1 MKKFVTVNEF
11 NESSELVKTALL
23 DYFRADINERYF
35 ISLVGDWKYVECVI
49 VSNKEHQDAVNNVA
63 KKLGN
68 IIPYI
73 NFEFLKNFIE
83 EKYNLILNYEF
94 DGTRCFFEGC
104 SYYPE
109 NACEVR
115 FCKNIVGEDRTMCLW
130 KLTQEII
137 NGEVEIN
144 D

>member
-35 ISLVGDWKYVECVI
+35 ISLVGDWKYVECVM
-49 VSNKEHQDAVNNVA
+49 VQNKEHQDAVNNVA

-68 IIPYI
+68 IVPYI
-73 NFEFLKNFIE
+73 DFEFLRNFIE
-83 EKYNLILNYEF
+83 ERYNIILNCEF
-94 DGTRCFFEGC
+94 IGTRCKFEGLL
-104 SYYPE
+104 YYPNGQYE
-109 NACEVR
+109 IKLSEL
-115 FCKNIVGEDRTMCLW
+115 ILGEDRTMCLW

-137 NGEVEIN
+137 NGEVKIN